1 MIDREELIKIGFFNK
16 PHGIHGELS
25 FTFTDDIFD
34 REDCPYIVCEIEGIF
49 VPFFIE
55 EYRFK
60 SDTTV
65 LMRLESVDNDE
76 DARLFTNLSVFFP
89 KSYLKDNKD
98 EFQAPGDYFIGFTIV
113 EELEGEL
120 GKIIGVDDSTVNV
133 LFEVDYSGQELLV
146 PANDDFILSIDEEN
160 RFIHMRL
167 PQGLLSL

>member
-1 MIDREELIKIGFFNK
+1 MKL
-16 PHGIHGELS
+16 
-25 FTFTDDIFD
+25 
-34 REDCPYIVCEIEGIF
+34 EG
-49 VPFFIE
+49 
-55 EYRFK
+55 
-60 SDTTV
+60 
-65 LMRLESVDNDE
+65 VDNDE